1 MTNHPRRYA
10 RAAAGKSSERQRSST
25 HVVAFDLHDRGVE
38 AVVPETSIDPFR
50 RKFEGFAEGVLHKLT
65 SNFWTSDTNDKVRAN
80 ALRLAEGDGDVCTRV
95 RCACVRVRYARVL
108 SWASAWPT
116 MYQTQ

>member
-1 MTNHPRRYA
+1 M
-10 RAAAGKSSERQRSST
+10 
-25 HVVAFDLHDRGVE
+25 
-38 AVVPETSIDPFR
+38 PETSIDPFR
-50 RKFEGFAEGVLHKLT
+50 REFEGFAEGVLHKLT

-80 ALRLAEGDGDVCTRV
+80 ALRLAEGDGGGLRACALCTCASEV
-95 RCACVRVRYARVL
+95 RACVL